1 MHLKSLSLANYKN
14 ILQADIDFVP
24 KINCILG
31 NNGEGKTNLLDAI
44 YYLSF
49 CKSYT
54 NSIDSQNI
62 NHDEDYF
69 VLSADYERNDSVEKI
84 YCGLQRKRSKQFKRN
99 KKKYARLSEHIG
111 LLPVVMLTPID
122 SKLVLE
128 GSDERRKYIDGV
140 ISQFDKQYLGTLISY
155 NKILAQR
162 NSYLKQGYSQY
173 FDAELVAVW
182 DEQLA
187 AFSAVIFE
195 KRVEFI
201 KELTPVFQKYYS
213 FISGDREEVILDYK
227 SDLFGGE
234 YLLQLRDSLQRDL
247 AIGYTTKGI
256 HKDDLKFMLGD
267 YPIKRM
273 GSQGQQK
280 TYLTALKFA
289 QYDFISKRAGLTPI
303 LLLDDIFD
311 KLDSRRVEKIVE
323 LVSGDD
329 FGQIFIT
336 DTNREHLYDIL
347 ERIGKEHRVFFVEN
361 GVVEKK

>member
-1 MHLKSLSLANYKN
+1 MYLKSLSLANYKN
-14 ILQADIDFVP
+14 ILQTDLDFVP

-54 NSIDSQNI
+54 NPIDSQNI
-62 NHDEDYF
+62 NHEEDYF
-69 VLSADYERNDSVEKI
+69 VISGEYSRNESTEKI

-99 KKKYARLSEHIG
+99 KKKYAKLSEHIG
-111 LLPVVMLTPID
+111 LLPLVMVSPID
-122 SKLVLE
+122 NKLVLD

-162 NSYLKQGYSQY
+162 NSYLKQGYSQF
-173 FDAELVAVW
+173 FDGELVSVW
-182 DEQLA
+182 DEQLTTLGA
-187 AFSAVIFE
+187 DIFK
-195 KRVEFI
+195 KREEFI
-201 KELTPVFQKYYS
+201 KELIPVFQKYYS
-213 FISGDREEVILDYK
+213 FISGDREEVMLEYQ
-227 SDLFGGE
+227 SDWLAGE
-234 YLLQLRDSLQRDL
+234 FMNQLRDSRQKDL
-247 AIGYTTKGI
+247 ALGYTTKGI
-256 HKDDLKFMLGD
+256 HKDDLKFKLGEF
-267 YPIKRM
+267 PIKRL

-289 QYDFISKRAGLTPI
+289 QYDFISRRAGLTPI

-311 KLDSRRVEKIVE
+311 KLDSKRVEKIVE

-347 ERIGKEHRVFFVEN
+347 EKIGKEYRVFFVDN
-361 GVVEKK
+361 GVTEQK

>member
-14 ILQADIDFVP
+14 IIQSDIDFVP

-31 NNGEGKTNLLDAI
+31 NNGEGKTNVLDAI

-62 NHDEDYF
+62 NHDEEYF
-69 VLSADYERNDSVEKI
+69 VITGEYERHNTTEKI

-99 KKKYARLSEHIG
+99 KKKYAKLSEHIG
-111 LLPVVMLTPID
+111 LLPLVMVSPID
-122 SKLVLE
+122 NKLLLD

-162 NSYLKQGYSQY
+162 NSYLKQGYSQF
-173 FDAELVAVW
+173 FDDELVSVW
-182 DEQLA
+182 DEQLNTFGA
-187 AFSAVIFE
+187 QIFK
-195 KRVEFI
+195 KREDFI
-201 KELTPVFQKYYS
+201 KELIPVFQKYYS
-213 FISGDREEVILDYK
+213 FISGDREEVMLEYQ
-227 SDLFGGE
+227 SDWFDGE
-234 YLLQLRDSLQRDL
+234 YMYQLRDSRQRDL
-247 AIGYTTKGI
+247 ALGYTTKGI
-256 HKDDLKFMLGD
+256 HKDDLKFKLGEF
-267 YPIKRM
+267 PIKRM

-289 QYDFISKRAGLTPI
+289 QYDFISRRSGVTPI

-311 KLDSRRVEKIVE
+311 KLDSKRVEKIVE
-323 LVSGDD
+323 LVSGED
-329 FGQIFIT
+329 FGQIFIS

-347 ERIGKEHRVFFVEN
+347 NKIGKEYRVFFVDN
-361 GVVEKK
+361 GVMVQK